1 MANMMTPINCKS
13 KQFSIFILFFIF
25 FESIYSQDLLRGY
38 VLSSTDSTSIESIKI
53 FNMNTE
59 KTVYSDEKGYFKIEV
74 HIADSILIESYYFE
88 KLVFQ
93 IKKEQIDKVQFIY
106 INEKTFNLD
115 EVHLIQFNK
124 EQFNS
129 NLKKELLSD
138 INNQHYL
145 YQPEPNYNFNFIKA
159 IPFIIK
165 TISKKEE
172 VVELVQLKYEILELL
187 LKDET
192 VFPQLFL
199 SQTLGISEAQ
209 TSLFLSYI
217 ESKNIQLEESEFKNP
232 LMLIEIFIK
241 SADEFKKL
249 KEE

>member
-1 MANMMTPINCKS
+1 MNSITCKC
-13 KQFSIFILFFIF
+13 KQFSIFIIF
-25 FESIYSQDLLRGY
+25 FLLFESTYSQYLLRGY
-38 VLSSTDSTSIESIKI
+38 VLNRADSTSIELIKI
-53 FNMNTE
+53 FNKNTG

-88 KLVFQ
+88 KLVIH
-93 IKKEQIDKVQFIY
+93 IKKEQIDQVQFVY
-106 INEKTFNLD
+106 LNEKTFDLD
-115 EVHLIQFNK
+115 EVHLIPFNE

-129 NLKKELLSD
+129 NFKKELLSD
-138 INNQHYL
+138 INKQYYL

-172 VVELVQLKYEILELL
+172 VVELVQLNYERLELL

-192 VFPQLFL
+192 VFPPQFL
-199 SQTLGISEAQ
+199 SQTLEISEAQ

-217 ESKNIQLEESEFKNP
+217 ESKNFQLEESELKNP
-232 LMLIEIFIK
+232 LMLIEIFIT
-241 SADEFKKL
+241 SADEFKIL
-249 KEE
+249 SNGNID